1 MIKLSRKEV
10 NQMNNKVVF
19 DRVSLE
25 ENNFSV
31 LNNVS
36 LSFKKEQIV
45 GLVGR
50 NGSGKTSLLSLLSS
64 YRLPTSGKIFV
75 DGEEVFDNEDK
86 MKQVTFVHSK
96 NYTEEKE
103 PAKEKFRLSQHFRP
117 NYDSDYANYL
127 IELFDLPTDTPVN
140 ELSKEKQETI
150 DLIIGLA
157 SRTSITIFDEAH
169 LSMRTPLRKKFY
181 QEIKKEQQ
189 NKPRLFIFSTGH
201 VSELEFLFD
210 DVVIMDEGRV
220 LYHESYDEITSKGVI
235 VAGISEHMD
244 EVDKIVEPY
253 EQIKEENLWK
263 AKAIT
268 IYGKEIDELK
278 EEVKGLDVELIQ
290 PSLQVLLKHLVEEKK
305 NVK

>member
-1 MIKLSRKEV
+1 
-10 NQMNNKVVF
+10 MNNKVVF